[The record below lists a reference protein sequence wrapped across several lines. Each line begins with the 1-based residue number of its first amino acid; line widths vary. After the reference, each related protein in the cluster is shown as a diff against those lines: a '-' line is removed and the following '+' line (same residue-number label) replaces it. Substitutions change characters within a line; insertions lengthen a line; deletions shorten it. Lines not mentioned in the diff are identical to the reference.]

1 MTDTERLALY
11 VARVEKRMENLDH
24 VICLAQQAL
33 TDARD
38 DLSTLKA
45 ELGLSGGQP
54 ELLTESAPAGTGTE
68 SAERRGGPAGAA

>member
-1 MTDTERLALY
+1 MMDIVERISRRLAS
-11 VARVEKRMENLDH
+11 LDKLESLIH
-24 VICLAQQAL
+24 EQIQDDRA
-33 TDARD
+33 